1 MELGIGMFG
10 DLTFDSKTQSYQSA
24 KQRLQEITEQVQ
36 LADELGVD
44 VFLAGEHHRA
54 DYAISSPE
62 MLLSAL
68 STRTKNI
75 KLGSGVTVL
84 SSTDPVKVYQDF
96 ATLDLLSN
104 ERAEIVA
111 GRGSFIE
118 SFPLFGYE
126 LDNYSQLFEEKLDLL
141 HQLNENETL
150 SWQGK
155 FRAPIHEQTIYPKAE
170 RKLPIWVA
178 VGGTPESVVRAA
190 RYGFPVIFAIIGG
203 MPKQFKPLIDFYKQ
217 QYLQFGHDPEKLQV
231 GVHSHT
237 FISDSQ
243 EDLLVNY
250 FPYYASQMDRIGKD
264 RGWAPY
270 TKMQFQGGMSPE
282 GALFMGNSEQVS
294 EKIIKTIELFG
305 LTRFVAHLDV
315 GGPSHK
321 EMMKAI
327 ELYGNKVLPQVRAAF
342 A

>member
-155 FRAPIHEQTIYPKAE
+155 VRAPIHEQTIYPKAE
-170 RKLPIWVA
+170 RKLPI
-178 VGGTPESVVRAA
+178 
-190 RYGFPVIFAIIGG
+190 
-203 MPKQFKPLIDFYKQ
+203 
-217 QYLQFGHDPEKLQV
+217 
-231 GVHSHT
+231 
-237 FISDSQ
+237 
-243 EDLLVNY
+243 
-250 FPYYASQMDRIGKD
+250 
-264 RGWAPY
+264 
-270 TKMQFQGGMSPE
+270 
-282 GALFMGNSEQVS
+282 
-294 EKIIKTIELFG
+294 
-305 LTRFVAHLDV
+305 
-315 GGPSHK
+315 
-321 EMMKAI
+321 
-327 ELYGNKVLPQVRAAF
+327 
-342 A
+342 